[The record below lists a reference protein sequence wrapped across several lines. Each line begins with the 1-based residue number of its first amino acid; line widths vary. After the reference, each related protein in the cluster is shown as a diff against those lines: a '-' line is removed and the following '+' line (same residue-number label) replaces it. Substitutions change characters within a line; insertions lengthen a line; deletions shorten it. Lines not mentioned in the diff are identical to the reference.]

1 MRHRGAKVVS
11 AFVISGAIALTGA
24 VPASAMPGPA
34 VATQAWHQA
43 DNDPN
48 DLNDRNA
55 GNDSDGDNG
64 LWGLLGLV
72 GLLGLAGL
80 ARRGPKP
87 GAMNGYPAAG
97 AEAPPVNTYPPA
109 EPRRNPPGA

>member
-11 AFVISGAIALTGA
+11 AFVASGAIALTGA
-24 VPASAMPGPA
+24 IPASAMPEPA
-34 VATQAWHQA
+34 VATQAGQQA
-43 DNDPN
+43 DTDPN
-48 DLNDRNA
+48 DGNDR
-55 GNDSDGDNG
+55 NDSDGNSG

-97 AEAPPVNTYPPA
+97 SGAPPANTYPPA